1 MLIQLRINVGVQW
14 IGFVWMLSPASSLI
28 LWQLLI
34 DDGIG
39 SLVKLASTLRPQQTV
54 GSLWLYLQLLL
65 LYLSLTDD
73 DRCSRNRYFTPFD
86 GQLFFRF

>member
-1 MLIQLRINVGVQW
+1 MLIQLRIDVGVQW
-14 IGFVWMLSPASSLI
+14 IGLVWMVSPASSLI

-34 DDGIG
+34 DNGIG
-39 SLVKLASTLRPQQTV
+39 SLVKLASTLRPQQTI

-73 DRCSRNRYFTPFD
+73 ELAELVSMDR
-86 GQLFFRF
+86 L